1 MDAST
6 VTERI
11 ARLFE
16 GRGVVDWPTATGTI
30 HVAAVQDETGHVI
43 AIGPEAPKSGTDR
56 FVLGFA
62 RARADVIV
70 TTGSIL
76 RSEPDLVHR
85 LAESPEEQSALAAWR
100 QATLGREDR
109 PRLLVLSGSGRFPTD
124 HPALAAAQ
132 GWIWTTREGRQRC
145 GTPPDGFDFVVPGED
160 TDDAEDANGVAAALA
175 WLLAQDDVDTLSLE
189 AGPSTTAAL
198 YDRAERAGV
207 AFGGVDELLLSRFE
221 GDLAEA
227 ADGPDFVPAQDLL
240 DRFGAPATSIRVLE
254 ESGPW
259 RFERW
264 RA

>member
-11 ARLFE
+11 AHLFE
-16 GRGVVDWPTATGTI
+16 GRGDVDWRAATGTI
-30 HVAAVQDETGHVI
+30 HVAAVHDETGHVI

-62 RARADVIV
+62 RARADAIV

-100 QATLGREDR
+100 QATLGREEP
-109 PRLLVLSGSGRFPTD
+109 PRLLVLSASGRFPTD

-132 GWIWTTREGRQRC
+132 GWIWTSREGRARC
-145 GTPPDGFDFVVPGED
+145 GTPPEGFDFVVPGED
-160 TDDAEDANGVAAALA
+160 TDEVGDANGVAAALA
-175 WLLAQDDVDTLSLE
+175 WLLARDAVDTLSLE

-198 YDRAERAGV
+198 YDPAAREGV
-207 AFGGVDELLLSRFE
+207 AFAGVDELLLSRFE
-221 GDLAEA
+221 GDIAEA
-227 ADGPDFVPAQDLL
+227 ADGPDFVPTPHLV
-240 DRFGAPATSIRVLE
+240 DRFGGPATAIRLVE
-254 ESGPW
+254 DSGPW